1 MKKYYLH
8 NGTESS
14 GPFDLAELQMK
25 QITATTPVW
34 FSGMPDW
41 KTAGEIDELQ
51 FILKVVPPPIKLVQ
65 PIAPKEE
72 IKVEKSEE
80 IIEEKNSKIMGLNK
94 NAFYIVSIVIVLIMG
109 TVILTILQENRRMDF
124 EEKNN
129 KTERENRQF
138 ELQEKE
144 IQEQKQ
150 RISEQ
155 EKLEEERLDKE
166 RKAVINTKLS
176 ENQIKQIE
184 YQTRLEDAQ
193 NKLVRATQFQFF
205 RTAEEKNAEISAIQ
219 SDIAHFN
226 DEMQLLENERNQL
239 ALELEKMQYK
249 AHQIP

>member
-8 NGTESS
+8 NGVESS
-14 GPFDLAELQMK
+14 GPFDLSELQMK

-51 FILKVVPPPIKLVQ
+51 TILKVTPPPLKSIPPALKR
-65 PIAPKEE
+65 E
-72 IKVEKSEE
+72 EKSEE
-80 IIEEKNSKIMGLNK
+80 RNPKIMGLKK
-94 NAFYIVSIVIVLIMG
+94 NVFYLFSVLLSLIIGSFVLSILE
-109 TVILTILQENRRMDF
+109 ENR
-124 EEKNN
+124 EAELEQKNN

-138 ELQEKE
+138 QLQQKE

-155 EKLEEERLDKE
+155 ETLETERLTTE
-166 RKAVINTKLS
+166 RKAAINTKLS
-176 ENQIKQIE
+176 ENQIKKIE
-184 YQTRLEDAQ
+184 YHARLEEAK
-193 NKLVRATQFQFF
+193 NKLVEATEFQFF
-205 RTAEEKNAEISAIQ
+205 RTPEDRNREIEAIQ
-219 SDIAHFN
+219 SDITHFN
-226 DEMQLLENERNQL
+226 NELLLLENERNQL